1 MISQG
6 SWHDNWAGLHVAVL
20 GLGKSGFSVADTL
33 CELGADV
40 TVFAQSANPQFT
52 ELLDLIGAKLVLSDS
67 QTALE
72 ALPEIDFAVVSPGFA
87 PNHESVLW
95 LKKNDI
101 PTLTD
106 IDLAWRLRDKTDRVA
121 KWITITGTNGK
132 TTTTELVTHMLQ
144 TAGHRAI
151 SCGNIGNPILDAVR
165 DPEGF
170 DYLVVE
176 ISSFQLHYSSE
187 LSPIA
192 SAFLN
197 IAPDHID
204 WHGSEQAYFEAKAK
218 VFQGTELAIVYNAS
232 DAKTLEAAEAA
243 EVVEGCRAVAFTTG
257 MPSVSMV
264 GYVEEFLVDRA
275 FVADRYSAA
284 LEIAQ
289 DSDLEAIGVLS
300 DHLRSNVAAATA
312 LARAV
317 EVDPATIREAISSFE
332 LSPHRIQKVL
342 MQDDVL
348 YIDDSKATNAH
359 AANASLD
366 SFESIVWIVGGLL
379 KGVDPTPLL
388 QQHGA
393 KLRAAV
399 VIGLDTQEL
408 EGLFATH
415 LPNLPLRVISGE
427 RVMQQ
432 AVSAAI
438 ELARPGDT
446 VLLAPAAAS
455 MDQFQD
461 YADRGNQFQSE
472 VRRQVAK

>member
-6 SWHDNWAGLHVAVL
+6 SWHDNWAGLRVAVL

-33 CELGADV
+33 CELGSDV
-40 TVFAQSANPQFT
+40 TVLAQKASPEFT

-67 QTALE
+67 VEALQALE
-72 ALPEIDFAVVSPGFA
+72 QLDFAVISPGFA
-87 PNHESVLW
+87 PNHPAVEW
-95 LKKNDI
+95 LTQSGI
-101 PTLTD
+101 PMLTD

-144 TAGHRAI
+144 SAGRRAVA
-151 SCGNIGNPILDAVR
+151 CGNIGNPILDMVR
-165 DPEGF
+165 EPEGF

-176 ISSFQLHYSSE
+176 ISSFQLHYSHDF
-187 LSPIA
+187 SPIA

-197 IAPDHID
+197 FAPDHID
-204 WHGSEQAYFEAKAK
+204 WHGSELEYFQAKAK
-218 VFQGTELAIVYNAS
+218 VYQGTEVAIVYNAA
-232 DAKTLEAAEAA
+232 DPKTLEAAEAA
-243 EVVEGCRAVAFTTG
+243 DVVEGCRAVAFTIG

-275 FVADRYSAA
+275 FTNDRYSAA
-284 LEIAQ
+284 LEIAEE
-289 DSDLEAIGVLS
+289 SDLAAIGVLS
-300 DHLRSNVAAATA
+300 NHLRANVAAAAA

-317 EVDPATIREAISSFE
+317 DVEPAVIKRAIASFE

-342 MQDDVL
+342 QHDGIL
-348 YIDDSKATNAH
+348 FIDDSKATNAH
-359 AANASLD
+359 AASASLA
-366 SFESIVWIVGGLL
+366 SFDSIVWIVGGLL

-388 QQHGA
+388 LEHGTRF
-393 KLRAAV
+393 KAAV
-399 VIGLDTQEL
+399 VIGADTQEL
-408 EGLFATH
+408 EGLFASH
-415 LPNLPLRVISGE
+415 LPNLPLRVISGD
-427 RVMQQ
+427 RVMEQ

-438 ELARPGDT
+438 EFAATGDT

-461 YADRGNQFQSE
+461 YADRGNQFQAE
-472 VRRQVAK
+472 VRKQVIA